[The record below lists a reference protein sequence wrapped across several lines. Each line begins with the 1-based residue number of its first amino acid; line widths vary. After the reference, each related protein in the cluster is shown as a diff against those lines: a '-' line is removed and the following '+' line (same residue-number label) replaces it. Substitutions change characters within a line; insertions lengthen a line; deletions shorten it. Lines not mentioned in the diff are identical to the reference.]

1 MAVGGRLPLVGLHT
15 GAHPAPH
22 LHDKKHKDDV
32 NNTDDA
38 EAEDPHGGELGRYSG
53 GGHSGAAHVL
63 YAELFVTAGSSTTTH
78 TVSLSPWLHLTQI
91 FVTCQIK
98 DDGWPRACLAGVGPP
113 LLIVVVQC
121 LG

>member
-1 MAVGGRLPLVGLHT
+1 MAVGGRLPLAGLHT
-15 GAHPAPH
+15 GARPAPH

-78 TVSLSPWLHLTQI
+78 TVSLSLSMASPHPDLCHLPN
-91 FVTCQIK
+91 K
-98 DDGWPRACLAGVGPP
+98 R
-113 LLIVVVQC
+113 
-121 LG
+121 

>member
-1 MAVGGRLPLVGLHT
+1 MQWLWVGGSHLLVLVLLPT
-15 GAHPAPH
+15 FTTRSTRMTAPH

-78 TVSLSPWLHLTQI
+78 TVSLSLSMASPHPDLCHLPN
-91 FVTCQIK
+91 K
-98 DDGWPRACLAGVGPP
+98 R
-113 LLIVVVQC
+113 
-121 LG
+121 